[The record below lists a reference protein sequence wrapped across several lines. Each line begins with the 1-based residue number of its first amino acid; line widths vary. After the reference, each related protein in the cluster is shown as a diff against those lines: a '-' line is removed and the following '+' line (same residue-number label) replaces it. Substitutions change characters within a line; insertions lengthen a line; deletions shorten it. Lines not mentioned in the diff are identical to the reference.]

1 MSVRGISGV
10 CVFLCSICLMCVCGD
25 MCMRVYRC
33 VVCVFDVCVC
43 VCVCVCVV
51 GSVVLCIWNKC

>member
-33 VVCVFDVCVC
+33 VVCVFGVCVC
-43 VCVCVCVV
+43 VCVCVC
-51 GSVVLCIWNKC
+51 GG